1 MVDGEDFSDL
11 QNLFTLFNGDW
22 RFFDFSN
29 GNFQSEFDSII
40 QLTSVKITDEI
51 VRRTIFGYGEF

>member
-11 QNLFTLFNGDW
+11 QNLFTLFDGDW

-29 GNFQSEFDSII
+29 RNFQSEFDSII

-51 VRRTIFGYGEF
+51 VRRTIY